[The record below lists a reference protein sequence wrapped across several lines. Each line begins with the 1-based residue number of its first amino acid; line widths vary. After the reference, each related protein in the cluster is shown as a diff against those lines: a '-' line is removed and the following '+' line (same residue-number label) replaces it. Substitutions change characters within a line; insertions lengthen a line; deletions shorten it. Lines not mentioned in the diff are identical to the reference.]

1 MVGAGLIEAAGLIA
15 IMLAQSLA
23 VAIAGALAMGA
34 AFSLLL
40 PSLALAVMDRVP
52 EERRGVA
59 MGTFT
64 AFFDLGV
71 GLGAPAAGLAAALG
85 GYPAA
90 FGLAAAAALAAAAL
104 GSTLGGYSSTSPS
117 KIAKNAP

>member
-1 MVGAGLIEAAGLIA
+1 MVGAGLVEAAGLIA
-15 IMLAQSLA
+15 IMLAESLPL
-23 VAIAGALAMGA
+23 AIAGALAMGA
-34 AFSLLL
+34 AFSLLF
-40 PSLALAVMDRVP
+40 PSLALAVINRVP

-71 GLGAPAAGLAAALG
+71 GLGAPAAGLAAAIG

-90 FGLAAAAALAAAAL
+90 FGLAAGRSAAL
-104 GSTLGGYSSTSPS
+104 GAAARSG
-117 KIAKNAP
+117 